1 MRRTAWCS
9 IEDQFSSRGCTSR
22 SQTKESALWSDT
34 QQRCV
39 TGVGGLFSDVL
50 QEEAIRELEGD
61 SVCKRVSV
69 GGPTVAAV
77 WCLYVASHAE
87 SGSSHVT
94 TDEGKVIKCAMIS
107 DVQCSAEQC
116 KCRRANSG

>member
-69 GGPTVAAV
+69 GGAHGRG
-77 WCLYVASHAE
+77 CLVF
-87 SGSSHVT
+87 V
-94 TDEGKVIKCAMIS
+94 
-107 DVQCSAEQC
+107 CSFP
-116 KCRRANSG
+116 RRAGQQPCDD